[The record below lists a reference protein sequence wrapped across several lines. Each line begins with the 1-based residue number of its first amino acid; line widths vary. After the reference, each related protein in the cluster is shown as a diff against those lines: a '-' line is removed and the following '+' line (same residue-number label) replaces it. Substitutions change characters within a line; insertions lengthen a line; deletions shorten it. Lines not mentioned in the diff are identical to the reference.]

1 MSSLKYWV
9 WLSSVSGVGPVTVT
23 KLLKCFGTP
32 DKVYNARADELREV
46 PGLNTAEI
54 SLLLRKDLDAANK
67 ILARCS
73 ELGCHTI
80 TPQDSNYPDRLKNIY
95 APPTVLYVRGRLP
108 IVDDE
113 AAIAIVGTRNCTP
126 YGLSTAEDLGYAL
139 AKHGMLV
146 VTGLAKGIDT
156 AAARGALRAG
166 GQVIGVIGSGTN
178 VIYPPEN
185 RDLFNDIAASG
196 AVVSEYPPDTPAIKS
211 NFPARNRIISGLS
224 LGVAVLES
232 PAKSG
237 ALITAARALEQN
249 RDVFAMPGNVDAWTC
264 AGSNALLREGAI
276 PILSAKDIIDEYIE
290 IFPDKIT
297 QHEKTDSQEQIEGY
311 GFANLIAN
319 TEKVKGN
326 SNKIVVDNKPAV
338 EYIDL
343 VKVLENL
350 VGDELIIAQAIGLD
364 NIHVDEIIVKSGL
377 SASQTL
383 TTLTML
389 EIKGLAENTGGSYF
403 KLTQKEFA

>member
-1 MSSLKYWV
+1 LE
-9 WLSSVSGVGPVTVT
+9 
-23 KLLKCFGTP
+23 CFGTP

-46 PGLNTAEI
+46 PGLKTAEI

-73 ELGCHTI
+73 ELGCHSI
-80 TPQDSNYPDRLKNIY
+80 TPQDSNYPDRLRNIY
-95 APPTVLYVRGRLP
+95 APPIVLYVRGRLP

-113 AAIAIVGTRNCTP
+113 AAIAVVGTRKCTP
-126 YGLSTAEDLGYAL
+126 YGLSTAEELGYTL
-139 AKHGMLV
+139 AEHGMLV
-146 VTGLAKGIDT
+146 VTGLARGIDT

-185 RDLFNDIAASG
+185 AGLFNDIAASG
-196 AVVSEYPPDTPAIKS
+196 AIVSEYPPDTPAIRT

-249 RDVFAMPGNVDAWTC
+249 RDVFAMPGNVDARTC

-276 PILSAKDIIDEYIE
+276 PILSAKDIIAEYAE
-290 IFPDKIT
+290 LYPDKII
-297 QHEKTDSQEQIEGY
+297 QHEKIASEEKTDEY
-311 GFANLIAN
+311 GFADLIAN
-319 TEKVKGN
+319 SDKVKRK
-326 SNKIVVDNKPAV
+326 SNKIVVDNESAV
-338 EYIDL
+338 EYIDFIKL
-343 VKVLENL
+343 FENL
-350 VGDELIIAQAIGLD
+350 LGDERIIAESIGSDSL
-364 NIHVDEIIVKSGL
+364 HVDEIIVKSGL

-389 EIKGLAENTGGSYF
+389 EIKGFAENQGGNYF
-403 KLTQKEFA
+403 KLTQKELA

>member
-9 WLSSVSGVGPVTVT
+9 WLSSVSGVGSVTVT
-23 KLLKCFGTP
+23 KLLERFGTP
-32 DKVYNARADELREV
+32 DKVYNARAEELREV
-46 PGLNTAEI
+46 PGLKTAEI
-54 SLLLRKDLDAANK
+54 SLLLRKDLEAANK

-80 TPQDSNYPDRLKNIY
+80 TPQDSNYPDRLRNIY
-95 APPTVLYVRGRLP
+95 APPIVLYVRGRLP

-113 AAIAIVGTRNCTP
+113 AAIAIVGTRKCTP
-126 YGLSTAEDLGYAL
+126 YGLSTAEELGYTL
-139 AKHGMLV
+139 AGHGMLV
-146 VTGLAKGIDT
+146 VTGLARGIDT

-166 GQVIGVIGSGTN
+166 GQVIGVIGSGVN
-178 VIYPPEN
+178 IIYPPEN
-185 RDLFNDIAASG
+185 AGLFNDIAASG
-196 AVVSEYPPDTPAIKS
+196 AVVSEYPPDTPAIRA

-249 RDVFAMPGNVDAWTC
+249 RDVFAMPGNVDAKTC

-276 PILSAKDIIDEYIE
+276 PVLSAKDIIAEYAE
-290 IFPDKIT
+290 LFPDKIV
-297 QHEKTDSQEQIEGY
+297 QREKNDMEEKPDEY
-311 GFANLIAN
+311 GFADLMAN
-319 TEKVKGN
+319 TDNSKRK
-326 SNKIVVDNKPAV
+326 SNKIVVDNEPSV
-338 EYIDL
+338 DYILMKL
-343 VKVLENL
+343 VENL
-350 VGDELIIAQAIGLD
+350 VGDERTVAETIGLD
-364 NIHVDEIIVKSGL
+364 NLHVDEIIVKSGL

-389 EIKGLAENTGGSYF
+389 EIKGLAENQGGNYF
-403 KLTQKEFA
+403 KLTQKELA